1 MMKFIVDTQLPP
13 RLAHYI
19 TSVGYQTVHTTFY
32 ENGHL
37 LDDNTIVVI
46 AKEEDRTIITKDSDF
61 LDNYVIHG
69 APPKVLVLEFGNISN
84 KDLLKLFDDYFNEV
98 IISFEQG
105 NNIVLFR
112 RDEIIGY

>member
-1 MMKFIVDTQLPP
+1 M
-13 RLAHYI
+13 
-19 TSVGYQTVHTTFY
+19 
-32 ENGHL
+32 
-37 LDDNTIVVI
+37 
-46 AKEEDRTIITKDSDF
+46 
-61 LDNYVIHG
+61 

>member
-1 MMKFIVDTQLPP
+1 MIKFIVDTQLPP

-19 TSVGYQTVHTTFY
+19 TSLGYQTTHTTFY

-37 LDDNTIVVI
+37 LDDKTIIII

-61 LDNYVIHG
+61 LDNYVING
-69 APPKVLVLEFGNISN
+69 SPPKVLVLEFGNISN
-84 KDLLKLFDDYFNEV
+84 KDLLKLFENYFDEV

-105 NNIVLFR
+105 NDIVLFR
-112 RDEIIGY
+112 RNEIIGY